1 MPQLL
6 LELLSEEIPARM
18 QAQAARDL
26 ERMAREKLAE
36 AGLLPEALTAF
47 AGPRRLTLAAEGLP
61 PAQPDRTEERKGPR
75 VGAPDQAIEGFLRS
89 TGLTRDQLVE
99 RDGVWFAVMA
109 RKGRPTPEII
119 AEMVEAMVRGFPWPK
134 SMTSGVSKL
143 RWVRPLRR
151 ILCTFDGEVVPFRI
165 DGTPS
170 GDLTQGH
177 RFMGSKQAFRA
188 RTFEAYADGL
198 AANFVVLDPKER
210 KARITDAARTL
221 CFARNLELVEDE
233 GLLDEV
239 AGLTE
244 WPVPILGDMDP
255 AFLDLPPEVIRTS
268 MRVHQRYFAVRDPE
282 TGKLAPH
289 FIAVANIAATDGGR
303 TIAEGNAR
311 VLTAR
316 LKDAQFFWENDKAP
330 AADGTPNFERWLKK
344 LEGVTFH
351 AKLGTMAERV
361 ERITALTRLVAP
373 YINVDQHEASRA
385 AGLAKADL
393 ASGMV
398 GEFPELQGVMGGYY
412 ARQAGLPDGIA
423 DAIRDHYKPAG
434 PSDAAP
440 TAPVTVTVALA
451 DKLDTLASFF
461 AIGEKPTGSR
471 DPFALRRAALGVIR
485 IILAGGVRA
494 PLRSLL
500 ASAHAPSPIPVE
512 ELAEFFADR
521 LKVQLR
527 DEGKRH
533 DLVDAV
539 FALGDD
545 DLVRIVAR
553 VEALDGFLR
562 TEDGKNL
569 LAGYKRAANIL
580 RAEAK
585 KNPAEAE
592 GYTGPVDLGLFDVA
606 EEKALHAAIEAAAP
620 KVATE
625 LQAENFEAAMG
636 ALAQLRG
643 PVDEFFDRV
652 LVNADDAAVRQ
663 NRLRLLSAVQRAMG
677 QVADF
682 SLVAG

>member
-26 ERMAREKLAE
+26 ARLARERLAE
-36 AGLLPEALTAF
+36 AGLLPEALTTF

-75 VGAPDQAIEGFLRS
+75 VGAPDQAIDGFLRS
-89 TGLTRDQLVE
+89 AGLTRDQLTE
-99 RDGVWFAVMA
+99 RDGVYFAVMA

-119 AEMVEAMVRGFPWPK
+119 AEMVEAIVRGFPWPK
-134 SMTSGVSKL
+134 AMTSGASKL

-151 ILCTFDGEVVPFRI
+151 ILCVFDGEIVPFEI
-165 DGTPS
+165 DGIPS
-170 GDLTQGH
+170 GDLSQGH

-188 RTFEAYADGL
+188 RTFEDYADGL
-198 AANFVVLDPKER
+198 AANFVVLDAAER

-244 WPVPILGDMDP
+244 WPAPILGDMDP

-289 FIAVANIAATDGGR
+289 FIAVANIAATDGGQ
-303 TIAEGNAR
+303 TIALGNAR

-330 AADGTPNFERWLKK
+330 SADGTSNFDRWLKK

-361 ERITALTRLVAP
+361 ARITALAADVAP
-373 YINVDQHEASRA
+373 LVNVDQYIAEKA

-393 ASGMV
+393 VSGMV
-398 GEFPELQGVMGGYY
+398 GEFPELQGIMGGYY
-412 ARQAGLPDGIA
+412 AREAGLPAEIA

-440 TAPVTVTVALA
+440 TAPTTVAVALA
-451 DKLDTLASFF
+451 DKLDTLAGFF
-461 AIGEKPTGSR
+461 AIGERPTGSR

-485 IILAGGVRA
+485 IVLASGIRA
-494 PLRSLL
+494 PLRQLF
-500 ASAHAPSPIPVE
+500 AKAQAPSPIPVD

-527 DEGKRH
+527 DEGRRH

-553 VEALDGFLR
+553 VEALDGFLK
-562 TEDGKNL
+562 TEDGRNL

-580 RAEAK
+580 KAEAK

-592 GYTGPVDLGLFDVA
+592 GYGAPVDPALFA
-606 EEKALHAAIEAAAP
+606 APEETSLHAALGAAAP
-620 KVATE
+620 KVAAE
-625 LQAENFEAAMG
+625 LKDERFEAAMA
-636 ALAQLRG
+636 ALAGLRA
-643 PVDEFFDRV
+643 PVDDFFDRV
-652 LVNADDAAVRQ
+652 LVNAEDAAVRQ
-663 NRLRLLSAVQRAMG
+663 NRLRLLSAVQSAMG